1 MTGSCPYNAAT
12 PFSLHSPDVLG
23 RLGWDDSIVD
33 TDSNPGTLVALLEN
47 HRAFLRYLERRV
59 GERALAEDI
68 LQDAF
73 AKVIGAPHRAPAG
86 EAVIPWFYRSLR
98 NAVVDQVRR
107 RRSEERALEAF
118 AREIATRDRPDRELE
133 REICACVLRLAA
145 TLKPAYAEA
154 LEAVEIAWKSVKTF
168 ALERGL
174 SPGNAAARVFRA
186 RAALKRLV
194 IESCGVCAE
203 HGCVNCTC
211 RQV

>member
-1 MTGSCPYNAAT
+1 
-12 PFSLHSPDVLG
+12 
-23 RLGWDDSIVD
+23 VD
-33 TDSNPGTLVALLEN
+33 TDSNPAALAALLEN

-59 GERALAEDI
+59 GERALAEDM

-73 AKVIGAPHRAPAG
+73 AKVIAAPHRAPTE
-86 EAVIPWFYRSLR
+86 EAIIPWFYRSLR
-98 NAVVDQVRR
+98 NAAVDQLRR
-107 RRSEERALEAF
+107 RRSHERALEAF
-118 AREIATRDRPDRELE
+118 ARDLATHDTPDRELE
-133 REICACVLRLAA
+133 TEICACVLRLAA
-145 TLKPAYAEA
+145 TLKPEYAEVLA
-154 LEAVEIAWKSVKTF
+154 AVEIAGTSVKTF

>member
-1 MTGSCPYNAAT
+1 MDG
-12 PFSLHSPDVLG
+12 
-23 RLGWDDSIVD
+23 SIVR
-33 TDSNPGTLVALLEN
+33 TDSNSRTLAALLEN
-47 HRAFLRYLERRV
+47 HRAFLRYLMRRV

-73 AKVIGAPHRAPAG
+73 VKVLAAPQRAPTE

-107 RRSEERALEAF
+107 RRSDERALETF
-118 AREIATRDRPDRELE
+118 ARELARRGTPDRELE
-133 REICACVLRLAA
+133 TEICACVLRLAA
-145 TLKPAYAEA
+145 TLKPEYAEV
-154 LEAVEIAWKSVKTF
+154 LEAVEIAGTSVKTF
-168 ALERGL
+168 AMEKGL
-174 SPGNAAARVFRA
+174 SPGNAAARAFRA

-211 RQV
+211 RQI

>member
-1 MTGSCPYNAAT
+1 MG
-12 PFSLHSPDVLG
+12 
-23 RLGWDDSIVD
+23 DSIVD
-33 TDSNPGTLVALLEN
+33 TDSNRRTLAALLEN
-47 HRAFLRYLERRV
+47 HRAFLHYLERRV

-73 AKVIGAPHRAPAG
+73 AKVIAAPQRTPTEEG
-86 EAVIPWFYRSLR
+86 IIPWFYRSLR

-107 RRSEERALEAF
+107 RRSDERALEAF
-118 AREIATRDRPDRELE
+118 ANELARRKTPDKEME
-133 REICACVLRLAA
+133 TEICACVLRLAA
-145 TLKPAYAEA
+145 TLKPEYAEV
-154 LEAVEIAWKSVKTF
+154 LEAVEIAGVPVKTF
-168 ALERGL
+168 AVERGL
-174 SPGNAAARVFRA
+174 SPSNAAARAFRA